1 VVKSRASYT
10 ALNTKR
16 IEQRKEIVDAIAVAE
31 SRLDRL
37 TPRQLRSLEKAR
49 KMVRYKRDFVDETI
63 EGLIDHEFGHWLH
76 WTGYINIG
84 MDRKRWG
91 ELWTEAVKEAGEAG
105 YRYNISSYAFA
116 DVFVLREEVFA
127 ESFALYQQGQF
138 VDIPPKMLSL
148 IRRVM
153 P

>member
-1 VVKSRASYT
+1 
-10 ALNTKR
+10 
-16 IEQRKEIVDAIAVAE
+16 
-31 SRLDRL
+31 
-37 TPRQLRSLEKAR
+37 
-49 KMVRYKRDFVDETI
+49 
-63 EGLIDHEFGHWLH
+63 
-76 WTGYINIG
+76 

-105 YRYNISSYAFA
+105 YRYNISSCAFA
-116 DVFVLREEVFA
+116 DVFALREEVFA